1 MRTKLKT
8 SKTLEVRE
16 NSIDQFTIV
25 FSFTSDW
32 LRESGASFLDQSQSK
47 VKKNQRWKLLYE

>member
-8 SKTLEVRE
+8 SKTLEARE

-32 LRESGASFLDQSQSK
+32 LRESDACFLDQSQSK
-47 VKKNQRWKLLYE
+47 VKQKQRWKLLYE